1 MGAGLVC
8 HSWLHAAEE
17 PSLWRYLDMS
27 RHNNVVQEKCRSGDK
42 YVLCAMAEKAVDCPG
57 GQLEAFIGEKFVDDD
72 LLNYIGDRAPSL
84 KVLHLIDCLDIHRE
98 GFLEAVNKFH
108 LLEELKIS
116 LSGYIGYCRATY
128 EDVGKA
134 CQNLKILK
142 IIEHHRA
149 LLDKL
154 ISKRHPN
161 YFDETF
167 GIATMHGLHY
177 LKIICSGLNNE
188 GLTAIIDNCPHL
200 EFLDLCYCPNLYMDD
215 AMRAKCAGVK
225 VSVCPHYYQ
234 FLDVENCDTVEDY
247 SAENPYWS
255 DHDHE

>member
-1 MGAGLVC
+1 
-8 HSWLHAAEE
+8 
-17 PSLWRYLDMS
+17 MS
-27 RHNNVVQEKCRSGDK
+27 RHNNVVEEKCRSGDK
-42 YVLCAMAEKAVDCPG
+42 YVLCAMAEKAVDRSG
-57 GQLEAFIGEKFVDDD
+57 GQLEVFIGEEFVDDD

-84 KVLHLIDCLDIHRE
+84 KVLRLISCLDINRE
-98 GFLEAVNKFH
+98 GFVEAITKFH

-116 LSGYIGYCRATY
+116 LCGYIGYCRETY
-128 EDVGKA
+128 EDVAKA

-142 IIEHHRA
+142 IVEDKM

-154 ISKRHPN
+154 VSKRGPD
-161 YFDETF
+161 YFDEAF

-177 LKIICSGLNNE
+177 LKMIYSGLNNE
-188 GLTAIIDNCPHL
+188 GLAAILDNCPHL
-200 EFLDLCYCPNLYMDD
+200 EFLDLCYCPNLDMDD
-215 AMRAKCAGVK
+215 TIRAKCVGVK

-234 FLDVENCDTVEDY
+234 FLDVENCRTVKDY